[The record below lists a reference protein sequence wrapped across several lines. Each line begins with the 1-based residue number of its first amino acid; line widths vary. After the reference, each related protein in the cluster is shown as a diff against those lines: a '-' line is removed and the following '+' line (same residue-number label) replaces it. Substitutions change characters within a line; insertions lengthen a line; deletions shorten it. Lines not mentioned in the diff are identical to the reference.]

1 MLKNA
6 AFYRNLARL
15 RRVASRKIDTDFA
28 TVNGDK
34 VHRGQFGMRQIANLL
49 CETETLEHRP
59 ARWVQTIAAH
69 LFSGKSFPLENKRVQ
84 SSQGTT
90 CCTGRSGR
98 AAPHDHHVENL
109 HPMFN
114 FVCHV
119 ERSRDISDSRDQIQR
134 FLDFARNDKGSL
146 ALNDGWRAIQY
157 ESKLA

>member
-1 MLKNA
+1 MIKNA

-49 CETETLEHRP
+49 CESETLEHRP

-98 AAPHDHHVENL
+98 AAPHDRHVKGFHL
-109 HPMFN
+109 GST
-114 FVCHV
+114 CDQ
-119 ERSRDISDSRDQIQR
+119 RSAFPFTDH
-134 FLDFARNDKGSL
+134 GSL
-146 ALNDGWRAIQY
+146 ITFIARMSMPPNPH
-157 ESKLA
+157 